1 MNLLLFALGEWLLI
15 ETWEYLELKIYG
27 EIQPRIVDDIM
38 FLLWSTF
45 VIIAYLI
52 GRLAECEKEK
62 YKEENNEISRTE
74 PEKNQGR

>member
-52 GRLAECEKEK
+52 GRLAEREKEK